1 MGAEASRRRRRN
13 PCSMRP
19 SVRRTSNRC
28 ADTASAAR
36 HQRLAGRMHH
46 DYINIVVCDDTEAMR
61 VLVRHGLQGDPKLR
75 VVAEAADGRDGVE
88 AVGLV
93 RPDVIVLDISM
104 PTLDGLS
111 AIPHIRARSPTT
123 KILLYT
129 ARAAPEHSGAD
140 GYLSKGA
147 PLADLCAAVHELADA
162 A

>member
-1 MGAEASRRRRRN
+1 
-13 PCSMRP
+13 MR
-19 SVRRTSNRC
+19 
-28 ADTASAAR
+28 
-36 HQRLAGRMHH
+36 H

-88 AVGLV
+88 AVS
-93 RPDVIVLDISM
+93 REHPDVIVLDIAM
-104 PTLDGLS
+104 PRLDGLS
-111 AIPHIRARSPTT
+111 AIPHIRARSPAT

-129 ARAAPEHSGAD
+129 SRAAPDSSGAD
-140 GYLSKGA
+140 GYLRKGA